1 MKIHYCNV
9 LQVNS
14 RVRYNPFDPSA
25 NLQQLPAKLTIY
37 RDFSKCNIS
46 CALHLMTL
54 GETFTSQYTE
64 PDSEC
69 CDRKSES
76 ESFPCFLAIV
86 CACRINKA
94 CLLVASH
101 KRIFSPLR
109 T

>member
-14 RVRYNPFDPSA
+14 RVRYNPFDPTV

-37 RDFSKCNIS
+37 FSTFRS
-46 CALHLMTL
+46 VTTCALHLMTL
-54 GETFTSQYTE
+54 GETFTSQYAE

-101 KRIFSPLR
+101 K
-109 T
+109 